1 MTDEEVPPVIP
12 MDKLVRVYRKMRD
25 QMQQLTR
32 EYEREF
38 AEIEAKQILVKNA
51 LKDQMLALGTTSI
64 RTGHGT
70 VVLGKQTRYNTQD
83 WDSFK
88 EFVKEHDAVDLLE
101 KRIAQTNMATFL
113 EDNPGVVPPGLG
125 WNTEYSVSVRKPT
138 K

>member
-1 MTDEEVPPVIP
+1 MTDEEAPPVIP

-64 RTGHGT
+64 TTGHGT

-113 EDNPGVVPPGLG
+113 EDNPGVVPPGL
-125 WNTEYSVSVRKPT
+125 
-138 K
+138 

>member
-1 MTDEEVPPVIP
+1 MTDEEAPPVIP

-83 WDSFK
+83 WD
-88 EFVKEHDAVDLLE
+88 
-101 KRIAQTNMATFL
+101 
-113 EDNPGVVPPGLG
+113 
-125 WNTEYSVSVRKPT
+125 
-138 K
+138 